1 MCWGIMIPQDRLLKI
16 HSHLSA
22 DPVELRGNLLIAL
35 GESLLGRY
43 IESRRWIAQQAGGPW
58 GWRSYEIRLRP
69 PRERDCL
76 LSPAQLHAY
85 LRLARM
91 VPDPGH
97 EGIYRITL
105 NNNDGFIPPGLL
117 FGLMYAWYLDNTCAP
132 IMENEMSMLHWH
144 EATLIP
150 HQVKE
155 YRRKKALIRFFQERN
170 FRLCRAA
177 QRLTQTMAAQ
187 AGSGIYRSAAD
198 ARCRTAFHIY
208 YQHGGTMGTL
218 FGTDGIRGE
227 ANRHPMDAFMAFA
240 VGQAVTHVLKKKGTQ
255 RG

>member
-1 MCWGIMIPQDRLLKI
+1 LRGILRDLLWDNRDISPGHLSCFKGARVIPATAWDRSTEWDNVLGYYDPRDRLLKI
-16 HSHLSA
+16 HSNLSNN
-22 DPVELRGNLLIAL
+22 PVELRGNLLIAL

-43 IESRRWIAQQAGGPW
+43 IESRRWIARQADGPW

-85 LRLARM
+85 LQLARM

-97 EGIYRITL
+97 AGIYRITL

-150 HQVKE
+150 HQVQE
-155 YRRKKALIRFFQERN
+155 YRRKKALIHFFRTEI
-170 FRLCRAA
+170 FGYAA
-177 QRLTQTMAAQ
+177 R
-187 AGSGIYRSAAD
+187 RS
-198 ARCRTAFHIY
+198 T
-208 YQHGGTMGTL
+208 
-218 FGTDGIRGE
+218 
-227 ANRHPMDAFMAFA
+227 
-240 VGQAVTHVLKKKGTQ
+240 
-255 RG
+255 

>member
-1 MCWGIMIPQDRLLKI
+1 NILRDVLWDNRDISPAHLACFKGARVIPAAAWNRSTEWDNVLGYYDPQDRLLKI
-16 HSHLSA
+16 HSHLST

-43 IESRRWIAQQAGGPW
+43 IESRRWIALEAGGPW

-69 PRERDCL
+69 PRERGCL
-76 LSPAQLHAY
+76 LSPAQLHTY

-97 EGIYRITL
+97 AGIYRITL
-105 NNNDGFIPPGLL
+105 NNTDGFIPPGLL

-150 HQVKE
+150 HQVQE
-155 YRRKKALIRFFQERN
+155 YRRKKALIHFF
-170 FRLCRAA
+170 
-177 QRLTQTMAAQ
+177 
-187 AGSGIYRSAAD
+187 
-198 ARCRTAFHIY
+198 RTEI
-208 YQHGGTMGTL
+208 
-218 FGTDGIRGE
+218 FGYKNI
-227 ANRHPMDAFMAFA
+227 
-240 VGQAVTHVLKKKGTQ
+240 K
-255 RG
+255 

>member
-1 MCWGIMIPQDRLLKI
+1 MLRDLLWDNRDIKPEHLACFKGALLVPAGNWHRSTEWDNILGYYDPADRFLKI
-16 HSHLSA
+16 HSHLSG
-22 DPVELRGNLLIAL
+22 DPVQLRGNLLIAL

-43 IESRRWIAQQAGGPW
+43 ILKRRWIAQHAAGPW
-58 GWRSYEIRLRP
+58 GPRSYEIRLRP

-91 VPDPGH
+91 VPDPEH
-97 EGIYRITL
+97 DGIYRITL

-132 IMENEMSMLHWH
+132 IMENEMSMLHWR

-155 YRRKKALIRFFQERN
+155 YRRKKALIVFFRN
-170 FRLCRAA
+170 EV
-177 QRLTQTMAAQ
+177 
-187 AGSGIYRSAAD
+187 
-198 ARCRTAFHIY
+198 
-208 YQHGGTMGTL
+208 
-218 FGTDGIRGE
+218 FGYK
-227 ANRHPMDAFMAFA
+227 NM
-240 VGQAVTHVLKKKGTQ
+240 L
-255 RG
+255 